1 MRQKVTISHE
11 ESLRQKEIIDR
22 LRLRI
27 QDKGLTY
34 FITTLG
40 CQMNVHD
47 SEKLKGILEEIG
59 YKEAEKEDQ
68 AHFVIYNTCCVRENA
83 ELKVY
88 GRLGYLKNVKEKRP
102 DMLIALCGCMMQ
114 QDTVVQ
120 KLKKSFRHIDLV
132 FGTHNLYKL
141 AELIE
146 TRLETG
152 ETIFDIWDE
161 HGDIVEDLP
170 SIRKHAFKASVNIM
184 YGCNNFC
191 SYCIVPYVRGR
202 ERSRTLE
209 DVVGEIKALAE
220 EGVIEVMLLGQNVNS
235 YGKSLG
241 DKTTFADL
249 LRRIEDIDGIERIRF
264 MTSHPKDLSDELI
277 EVMAKSKKICNQL
290 HLPFQS
296 GSSNILDKM
305 NRKYTKEHYL
315 GLVEKVKKVRPDI
328 ALSTDIIVGFPG
340 ETEADFQDTLDVVEK
355 VGYDFA
361 YTFIYSIR
369 TGTPAA
375 IMEDHIPEEIAK
387 ERFNRLLKIVNHISH
402 EKSIAH
408 IGKTYE
414 VLIEEINEQDPSL
427 VSGRL
432 SNNHLVHLIGD
443 ESLIGRIVPVRITS
457 AKSFYLKGEITQ
469 KI

>member
-1 MRQKVTISHE
+1 MREEVIVSID
-11 ESLRQKEIIDR
+11 ESLRQKEIINR
-22 LRLRI
+22 LRLHI
-27 QDKGLTY
+27 KDKELTY

-40 CQMNVHD
+40 CQMNAHD

-59 YKEAEKEDQ
+59 YTEANKEEE
-68 AHFVIYNTCCVRENA
+68 AHFIIYNTCCVRENA

-102 DMLIALCGCMMQ
+102 DMLIAICGCMMQ
-114 QDTVVQ
+114 QDLVIQ
-120 KLKKSFRHIDLV
+120 KLKQSFKHIDIV

-152 ETIFDIWDE
+152 STIFDIWKE
-161 HGDIVEDLP
+161 HKDIVEDLP
-170 SIRKHAFKASVNIM
+170 SIRKHSFKASVNIM

-202 ERSRTLE
+202 ERSRTPE
-209 DVVGEIKALAE
+209 DILQEIQVLADDGVVEI
-220 EGVIEVMLLGQNVNS
+220 MLLGQNVNS
-235 YGKSLG
+235 YGTGLEEEI
-241 DKTTFADL
+241 TFAQL
-249 LRRIEDIDGIERIRF
+249 LSRIERIDKIQRIRF

-277 EVMAKSKKICNQL
+277 DVIAKSKKICDQL

-296 GSSNILDKM
+296 GSTRILDKM

-328 ALSTDIIVGFPG
+328 SLSTDIIVGFPG
-340 ETEADFQDTLDVVEK
+340 ETEEDFQNTLDIVAK
-355 VGYDFA
+355 VQYDSA
-361 YTFIYSIR
+361 YTFIYSKR

-375 IMEDHIPEEIAK
+375 TMEDQVPEDVAK
-387 ERFNRLLKIVNHISH
+387 DRFNRLLKLVNQISH
-402 EKSIAH
+402 EKSVAH
-408 IGKTYE
+408 IGKTFD
-414 VLIEEINEQDPSL
+414 VLIEEVNEQDASL

-432 SNNHLVHLIGD
+432 SNNHLVHLKGD
-443 ESLIGRIVPVRITS
+443 ASLIGKIIPVRITS
-457 AKSFYLKGEITQ
+457 AKSFYLKGELA
-469 KI
+469 